1 MKWLSFLFSITLFRY
16 LCSISVEDLKSKLLL
31 MHNIAKIKT
40 PQKSPIYV
48 YLRGRGL
55 PVWHRSARSS
65 PPSRP
70 SPFPAHPSPCSP
82 GRSAPTPD
90 NTLQFF
96 IVHFATQIFPNCW
109 VPHLFPMKLKNCWLN
124 TFVTL
129 RYICT
134 WSEKQ
139 TRVAHLRKRT
149 KVTVEPFTEDH

>member
-40 PQKSPIYV
+40 PQKSPISV

-55 PVWHRSARSS
+55 PEWRRSVRSS

-70 SPFPAHPSPCSP
+70 SPSPAHPSPCSP
-82 GRSAPTPD
+82 GRSAPMPD
-90 NTLQFF
+90 NTLQFYIVHFATQIFPNCSVPDQFPMKLKKFF

-109 VPHLFPMKLKNCWLN
+109 VPDLFPMKLKKCWLN
-124 TFVTL
+124 TLCMSPSDT
-129 RYICT
+129 
-134 WSEKQ
+134 
-139 TRVAHLRKRT
+139 
-149 KVTVEPFTEDH
+149 